1 MYGPKKKEEPK
12 LNDEKYGKIY
22 GRTHGQFGDKENRLE
37 VKSFIR
43 SLKFFCS
50 KLKFILK
57 TERDLRGKIKKAPI
71 VAKSTKMDEIKIK
84 K

>member
-1 MYGPKKKEEPK
+1 MYRPKKKEEPK

-43 SLKFFCS
+43 SLKIFNRKLIFFCRQ
-50 KLKFILK
+50 K
-57 TERDLRGKIKKAPI
+57 
-71 VAKSTKMDEIKIK
+71 EI
-84 K
+84 

>member
-1 MYGPKKKEEPK
+1 MYRPKKKEEPK

-43 SLKFFCS
+43 SFKINLKKS
-50 KLKFILK
+50 KLIFCL
-57 TERDLRGKIKKAPI
+57 
-71 VAKSTKMDEIKIK
+71 
-84 K
+84 